1 MKVSEL
7 IELLQKMPQDVN
19 VYIKR
24 SDDDDPEPVIEHW
37 AGKYFV
43 YL

>member
-24 SDDDDPEPVIEHW
+24 SDDDAPEPVIEHW